1 LAEIFDRHPGKRIGI
16 VLHVTAL
23 GIVRDALARGDG
35 SRLWERVEGRTWC
48 TQYALPSDA
57 ALLLGD

>member
-1 LAEIFDRHPGKRIGI
+1 M
-16 VLHVTAL
+16 
-23 GIVRDALARGDG
+23 VRDALARGDG